1 MNEDKRDDRVA
12 GVLRTFLAIL
22 AVLIFWSAVGYGF
35 WPDLAPRLLRLVQPL
50 RVVGAE
56 KIESQYF
63 DVRNNSSASERQ
75 VQRMVERLEQDY
87 VTLTAFLGREP
98 QGRITVL
105 LTDGV
110 APAYADGRT
119 LYVFYDQGVID
130 LSTAPFFLAVIVGGS
145 SSGSNLVD
153 LGFALYA
160 VEETG
165 LAEGITGQSADAWV
179 VFLQQQEALVP
190 LEEAWSI
197 SAEVVETEGA
207 LLDFLRAVMEG
218 GSFMRWV
225 VETHGQDAA
234 WALRA
239 GGDVETILGAP
250 LYQAEEAW
258 LAAVAAKGL
267 QPKPCLMVVPGHAVF
282 RGICEQLEG
291 EAEESP

>member
-1 MNEDKRDDRVA
+1 MNEDRQSDHIA
-12 GVLRTFLAIL
+12 GIVRTLLAIL

-35 WPDLAPRLLRLVQPL
+35 WPNLAPRLLRLIQPL

-63 DVRNNSSASERQ
+63 DVRNSSSAGERQ

-87 VTLTAFLGREP
+87 VTLTAFIGRGSGE
-98 QGRITVL
+98 RVTVL
-105 LTDGV
+105 LTDGG

-130 LSTAPFFLAVIVGGS
+130 LSTAPFFLAAIVGGP

-153 LGFALYA
+153 LGFALYT

-165 LAEGITGQSADAWV
+165 LAEGVTGQSADAWV
-179 VFLQQQEALVP
+179 VFLQQQEALVS
-190 LEEAWSI
+190 LEEAWSV
-197 SAEVVETEGA
+197 EVVETEEGV
-207 LLDFLRAVMEG
+207 LDFLRAVMEG

-225 VETHGQDAA
+225 VETHGQDTA

-239 GGDVETILGAP
+239 GGDVEIVLGVP

-267 QPKPCLMVVPGHAVF
+267 QPRPCLMAVPGHAVF